1 MSDDQNYWKM
11 IDRSK
16 KQFDENTNI
25 DSNKILK
32 KSRHKALTTNILI
45 SLAVLLMI
53 VTHFNTAYLFLLWKR
68 WP

>member
-32 KSRHKALTTNILI
+32 KVAIKL
-45 SLAVLLMI
+45 
-53 VTHFNTAYLFLLWKR
+53 
-68 WP
+68 